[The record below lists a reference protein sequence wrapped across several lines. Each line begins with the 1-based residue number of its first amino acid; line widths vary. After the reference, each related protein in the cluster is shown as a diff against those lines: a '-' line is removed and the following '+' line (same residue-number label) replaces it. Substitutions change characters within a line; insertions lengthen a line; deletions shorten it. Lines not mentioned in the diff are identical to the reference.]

1 MKGMTKTRIC
11 RLLPAILAAVLLMG
25 CDAHIMEKDTSVRPG
40 HVLCVDGSVLAYDDY
55 ATSGKEAIAVIFHT
69 NPTGETAGNG
79 YAVYLWD
86 TAPKAFAD
94 SLGIE
99 QGTSAIT
106 DAFDGNEN
114 TFAIYDT
121 KETTSP
127 MAETVFDMW
136 RYGQS
141 AFIPSVAEMRLM
153 YSARLTI
160 NPIIEKC
167 GGDTLPSATDECW
180 YWTSTEVDGQQT
192 AKARLFSMGSGVI
205 QETPKIKS
213 HKLRPIISIY
223 KQ

>member
-1 MKGMTKTRIC
+1 MR
-11 RLLPAILAAVLLMG
+11 PA
-25 CDAHIMEKDTSVRPG
+25 
-40 HVLCVDGSVLAYDDY
+40 
-55 ATSGKEAIAVIFHT
+55 GKEAIAVVFHT
-69 NPTGETAGNG
+69 NPTGETGRKRLCGISVG
-79 YAVYLWD
+79 YE
-86 TAPKAFAD
+86 PKAFAD

-99 QGTSAIT
+99 QGTSAKT

-153 YSARLTI
+153 YSARQTI
-160 NPIIEKC
+160 NPVIEKC
-167 GGDTLPSATDECW
+167 GGVPLPAATDECW

-192 AKARLFSMGSGVI
+192 AKAWLFSLGSGDNPRNI
-205 QETPKIKS
+205 
-213 HKLRPIISIY
+213 RR
-223 KQ
+223 